1 MTSYGPEKHMT
12 NEVFDSGRQAS
23 MSEEMKQMDKSKK
36 QAIQH
41 IVTAIRQLVSSI
53 HHNSAMLKKHY
64 GLTGPQSEALRILD
78 SEGSISSAE
87 LSRKLYVTPSNIT
100 GIIDRLE
107 KKELVER
114 IRKPEDRR
122 VSLVALT
129 DKGHMLY
136 QSLPASIEGKLIS
149 GLHDMDVENISTLY
163 KELYKVLN
171 ILDADQFEPRV
182 LGDSEDVHLS
192 NN

>member
-1 MTSYGPEKHMT
+1 
-12 NEVFDSGRQAS
+12 

-53 HHNSAMLKKHY
+53 HHNSAMLKKNY

-78 SEGSISSAE
+78 SEGSISSAG

-122 VSLVALT
+122 VSLVTLT

-163 KELYKVLN
+163 KELYKILN

-182 LGDSEDVHLS
+182 LGDSADVHFSSKSDILVS
-192 NN
+192 